1 MFRIYQS
8 YIFKKFLLKY
18 LYFNLIFISLI
29 IILGILEEISFFK
42 NLDKNIMYPFLL
54 TLLNTPNTLFE
65 IIPFIFL
72 LSTQF
77 IFYDL
82 FKSEEIDLL
91 KRNGLKNLGIIKS
104 LFFITILIGIFN
116 ILILYNISALMKFNY
131 SNIKN
136 NFSNDNKYL
145 AMVTKTG
152 LWIKDN
158 TENNNKLIL
167 KSEKINNQF
176 FFDVIINEFDENYDL
191 IRVI

>member
-1 MFRIYQS
+1 M
-8 YIFKKFLLKY
+8 
-18 LYFNLIFISLI
+18 
-29 IILGILEEISFFK
+29 
-42 NLDKNIMYPFLL
+42 
-54 TLLNTPNTLFE
+54 
-65 IIPFIFL
+65 
-72 LSTQF
+72 STQF
-77 IFYDL
+77 LFYDL

-91 KRNGLKNLGIIKS
+91 KRNGLKNLSIIKN

-158 TENNNKLIL
+158 TENNNK
-167 KSEKINNQF
+167 NNTTQQ
-176 FFDVIINEFDENYDL
+176 L
-191 IRVI
+191 